1 MAIVSAVKIIGKKQ
15 PKKEKKM
22 NLSVRFKKKKRNV
35 DAPILYLP
43 LYMLKRNF
51 YFFLNQARKMLVKI
65 LQKVVDERKAM
76 KKNGEQTAKRGMIDL
91 MMEIE
96 DESGKKL
103 QDEDIVDL
111 LIVLLLGAHDGPTH
125 TIIWATIYLYG
136 HPQILQKAKVLFN

>member
-15 PKKEKKM
+15 PKKKKKNM
-22 NLSVRFKKKKRNV
+22 NLSVRLKKKNV

-51 YFFLNQARKMLVKI
+51 FFFFKNQARKMLVKI

-125 TIIWATIYLYG
+125 TIMWATIYLYG

>member
-125 TIIWATIYLYG
+125 TIMWATIYLYG

>member
-15 PKKEKKM
+15 PKKEKNM
-22 NLSVRFKKKKRNV
+22 NLSVRLKKKKRNV

-125 TIIWATIYLYG
+125 TIMWATIYLYG

>member
-15 PKKEKKM
+15 PKKRKNM
-22 NLSVRFKKKKRNV
+22 NLSVRLKKKNV
-35 DAPILYLP
+35 DAHILYLP

-125 TIIWATIYLYG
+125 TIMWATIYLYG

>member
-15 PKKEKKM
+15 PKKRKNM
-22 NLSVRFKKKKRNV
+22 NLSVRLKKKNV
-35 DAPILYLP
+35 DAHILYLP

-51 YFFLNQARKMLVKI
+51 LKKIQARKMLVKI

-125 TIIWATIYLYG
+125 TIMWATIYLYG